1 MPRLSKLRIGAL
13 AGLAQQLRFAP
24 KKRIAAQLLSA
35 TALAGEIDPDRTY
48 PEDWVVF
55 RITGYRPEMDEPTLI
70 IGEALRGDLSAFV
83 ERISDRAEITVSDL
97 PPFLGIDALLERWD
111 VSKKTIERARRR
123 GLIAQRYRDDEG
135 NVRLAFTLSAI
146 ESYEKYNTEAVRAAG
161 AFDRIDDAESDR
173 IATIGARAMRR
184 FGWSM
189 NDTAQRLARRTGRGR
204 ETMRQL
210 LRRTAKDEPAI
221 PGALPPRDRR
231 IIDRAA
237 QRSIPVSVLADR
249 YERTPA
255 AIRLIVNQRRLS
267 RLKRWR
273 LPTGD
278 VIVINPPSDSSS
290 RFMAPGTIGEF
301 IKAANESGKPD
312 AKTERELATLHR
324 SLLVNAGA
332 IARSTRRS
340 GPSAAA
346 LDRAEADLR
355 YAAILRAALVGSELE
370 LALLTI
376 EGRLGAPL
384 AALAPSHAV
393 LAHDASIDA
402 LIGAAANFD
411 PSRGGRLAASAGL
424 AINKALAPIERA
436 IRDRPDPRGGSG
448 ETPQAR
454 LTDWT
459 CRVAPW
465 CRWLGLPPGFAGA
478 APTLPEPNRA
488 AITLLHGLTDR
499 PPMTPSEIADSLG
512 MSRIAVVRMLGATT
526 RLLRESVR
534 TGAGAGAVSNR

>member
-13 AGLAQQLRFAP
+13 ADLAQQLRFAP

-35 TALAGEIDPDRTY
+35 TALAGEIDPDQTY

-55 RITGYRPEMDEPTLI
+55 RITGYRPEMDDPALF

-83 ERISDRAEITVSDL
+83 ERISDRAEITAGDL
-97 PPFLGIDALLERWD
+97 PPFLGIDGLLERWG
-111 VSKKTIERARRR
+111 VSKKTLERARRR

-146 ESYEKYNTEAVRAAG
+146 ENYEKNNTEAIRAAG
-161 AFDRIDDAESDR
+161 EFERIDDAESDR

-189 NDTAQRLARRTGRGR
+189 NDTAQRLAIRTGRGR

-210 LRRTAKDEPAI
+210 LRRTAEDEPAI

-237 QRSIPVSVLADR
+237 QRSIPISVLADR

-278 VIVINPPSDSSS
+278 VINTPTPHSSLA
-290 RFMAPGTIGEF
+290 RFNAPGTIGGF
-301 IKAANESGKPD
+301 ITAANESGKPD

-324 SLLVNAGA
+324 SLLVNAGR
-332 IARSTRRS
+332 IARLTKRS

-355 YAAILRAALVGSELE
+355 YAAILRAVLVGSELE
-370 LALLTI
+370 LALQTI
-376 EGRLGAPL
+376 EGRLGVSL
-384 AALAPSHAV
+384 AAMAPSHAV

-402 LIGAAANFD
+402 LIGAVANFD

-448 ETPQAR
+448 ETPHAE

-459 CRVAPW
+459 SRVAPW
-465 CRWLGLPPGFAGA
+465 CRWLDLPSGFAA
-478 APTLPEPNRA
+478 VMPTLPELNREA
-488 AITLLHGLTDR
+488 LALLQGLTDR

-534 TGAGAGAVSNR
+534 AGADAGAASNR